1 MKNLLKINL
10 MAILVLVFCTMG
22 TAQDKQ
28 QRMSRE
34 QLAEKQAK
42 HIALELSFDEATTQQ
57 FVETFCAYQQEIWA
71 LGPQHKDE
79 PTNDEEAE
87 QAIKERFE
95 RSQQILDIRQKYYGE
110 YKKFLTPMQIQQV
123 YKMERQVGDHLKQH
137 RGHGKSHGPRK
148 PHSPHFE
155 PEEHER

>member
-10 MAILVLVFCTMG
+10 MAVLLLVFCTMA
-22 TAQDKQ
+22 TAQNPQ

-57 FVETFCAYQQEIWA
+57 FVETFCAYQQEVWA
-71 LGPQHKDE
+71 LGPKPEKE

-95 RSQQILDIRQKYYGE
+95 RSQQILDIRQKYYKE
-110 YKKFLTPMQIQQV
+110 YSKFLTQLQIQQV
-123 YKMERQVGDHLKQH
+123 YKMERQVGDHLKEH
-137 RGHGKSHGPRK
+137 RGHGK
-148 PHSPHFE
+148 PHRPHNN
-155 PEEHER
+155 PEDR

>member
-10 MAILVLVFCTMG
+10 MAVLVLVFCTMA
-22 TAQDKQ
+22 TAQDPH

-42 HIALELSFDEATTQQ
+42 HIAHELAFDETTTQQ
-57 FVETFCAYQQEIWA
+57 FIETYCAYQQEVWA
-71 LGPQHKDE
+71 LGPRQKPE

-95 RSQQILDIRQKYYGE
+95 RSQQILDLREKYYEE
-110 YKKFLTPMQIQQV
+110 YSKFLTQKQIQRV
-123 YKMERQVGDHLKQH
+123 YELERQAMNRLEKHH
-137 RGHGKSHGPRK
+137 RHGQKAHGK
-148 PHSPHFE
+148 
-155 PEEHER
+155 PE

>member
-10 MAILVLVFCTMG
+10 LAVLVLFLCTMA

-42 HIALELSFDEATTQQ
+42 HIAHELALDEITTRQ
-57 FVETFCAYQQEIWA
+57 FVETYCAYQQEMWA
-71 LGPQHKDE
+71 LGPRHNAKAE
-79 PTNDEEAE
+79 NEEEAE

-95 RSQQILDIRQKYYGE
+95 RSQQLLDLREKYYEE
-110 YKKFLTPMQIQQV
+110 YSKFLTQKQIQRV
-123 YKMERQVGDHLKQH
+123 YELERQAMNRLEKHHRHGHKAPAKQ
-137 RGHGKSHGPRK
+137 
-148 PHSPHFE
+148 E
-155 PEEHER
+155 

>member
-10 MAILVLVFCTMG
+10 LAVLVLFLCTMA

-42 HIALELSFDEATTQQ
+42 HIAHELAFDETTTQQ
-57 FVETFCAYQQEIWA
+57 FIETYCAYQQEVWA
-71 LGPQHKDE
+71 LGPRQKPE

-95 RSQQILDIRQKYYGE
+95 RSQQLLDLREKYYEE
-110 YKKFLTPMQIQQV
+110 YSKFLTQKQIQRV
-123 YKMERQVGDHLKQH
+123 YELERQAMNRLEKHHRHGHKAPAKQ
-137 RGHGKSHGPRK
+137 
-148 PHSPHFE
+148 E
-155 PEEHER
+155 

>member
-10 MAILVLVFCTMG
+10 LAVLVLFLCTMA

-42 HIALELSFDEATTQQ
+42 HIAHELALDETTTRQ
-57 FVETFCAYQQEIWA
+57 FVETYCAYQQEMWA
-71 LGPQHKDE
+71 LE
-79 PTNDEEAE
+79 PRHNATAENEEEAE

-95 RSQQILDIRQKYYGE
+95 RSQQLLDLREKYYEE
-110 YKKFLTPMQIQQV
+110 YSKFLTQKQIQRV
-123 YKMERQVGDHLKQH
+123 YELERQAMNRLEKHHRHGHKAPAKQ
-137 RGHGKSHGPRK
+137 
-148 PHSPHFE
+148 E
-155 PEEHER
+155 

>member
-10 MAILVLVFCTMG
+10 MARLVLAFCTIG
-22 TAQDKQ
+22 NAQDKH

-42 HIALELSFDEATTQQ
+42 HIASELAFDEATTQQ
-57 FVETFCAYQQEIWA
+57 FVETFCAYQQEVWA
-71 LGPQHKDE
+71 LGPKHKPE

-95 RSQQILDIRQKYYGE
+95 RSQQILDLREKYYGE
-110 YKKFLTPMQIQQV
+110 YSKFLTQSQIQQV
-123 YKMERQVGDHLKQH
+123 YKLERKMGDHLKQH
-137 RGHGKSHGPRK
+137 RGPGK
-148 PHSPHFE
+148 PHRPHNMDKE
-155 PEEHER
+155 Q

>member
-22 TAQDKQ
+22 FAQDQ
-28 QRMSRE
+28 HQRMSRE

-42 HIALELSFDEATTQQ
+42 HIAQELAFDETTTQQ
-57 FVETFCAYQQEIWA
+57 FVETFCAYQQEVWA
-71 LGPQHKDE
+71 LGPRPQNE

-95 RSQQILDIRQKYYGE
+95 RSQQILNLREKYYDE
-110 YKKFLTPMQIQQV
+110 YSKFLTPSQIQQV

-137 RGHGKSHGPRK
+137 RSHGK
-148 PHSPHFE
+148 PHRPHFE
-155 PEEHER
+155 PQD

>member
-10 MAILVLVFCTMG
+10 MTLLVLVFCTMG

-34 QLAEKQAK
+34 QLAEKQAM
-42 HIALELSFDEATTQQ
+42 HIAKELAFDEATTQQ
-57 FVETFCAYQQEIWA
+57 FVETFSAYQQEVWA
-71 LGPQHKDE
+71 LGPKPQNE

-95 RSQQILDIRQKYYGE
+95 HSQQILDLRQKYYKE
-110 YKKFLTPMQIQQV
+110 YSKFLTQSQIQKV
-123 YKMERQVGDHLKQH
+123 YKLERQVGDHLKQH
-137 RGHGKSHGPRK
+137 RGHGK
-148 PHSPHFE
+148 PHRPHFE
-155 PEEHER
+155 PEE

>member
-10 MAILVLVFCTMG
+10 MAVLLLAFCAMG
-22 TAQDKQ
+22 TAQDLH

-42 HIALELSFDEATTQQ
+42 HIAQELAFDEATTQQ
-57 FVETFCAYQQEIWA
+57 FVGTFCAYQQEMWA
-71 LGPQHKDE
+71 LGPKHKAE

-95 RSQQILDIRQKYYGE
+95 RSQQILDLRQKYYKE
-110 YKKFLTPMQIQQV
+110 YSKFLTQSQIQQV
-123 YKMERQVGDHLKQH
+123 YKMERQVMNRLNKH
-137 RGHGKSHGPRK
+137 RGHGK
-148 PHSPHFE
+148 PHRPQFE
-155 PEEHER
+155 PEE

>member
-10 MAILVLVFCTMG
+10 MAILVLAFCIMG

-57 FVETFCAYQQEIWA
+57 FVETFCAYQQEVWA
-71 LGPQHKDE
+71 LGPKPEKE

-110 YKKFLTPMQIQQV
+110 YKKFLTPLQIQQV

-137 RGHGKSHGPRK
+137 RGHGKPHG
-148 PHSPHFE
+148 PHFE

>member
-10 MAILVLVFCTMG
+10 MAVLVLVFCTMA
-22 TAQDKQ
+22 TAQDPH

-42 HIALELSFDEATTQQ
+42 HIAHELAFDETTTQQ
-57 FVETFCAYQQEIWA
+57 FIETYCAYQQEVWA
-71 LGPQHKDE
+71 LGPRQKPE

-95 RSQQILDIRQKYYGE
+95 RSQKILDLREKYYEE
-110 YKKFLTPMQIQQV
+110 YSKFLTQKQIQRV
-123 YKMERQVGDHLKQH
+123 YELERQAMNRLEKHH
-137 RGHGKSHGPRK
+137 RHGQKDPKGPQ
-148 PHSPHFE
+148 SPKA
-155 PEEHER
+155 PK

>member
-10 MAILVLVFCTMG
+10 MAILVLAFCTIG

-42 HIALELSFDEATTQQ
+42 HIAHELAFDETTTQK
-57 FVETFCAYQQEIWA
+57 FVETFCAYQQEMWA
-71 LGPQHKDE
+71 LGPKHKDE

-95 RSQQILDIRQKYYGE
+95 RSQQILNIRQKYYGE

-123 YKMERQVGDHLKQH
+123 YKMERQVNDHLKQH
-137 RGHGKSHGPRK
+137 RGHGKPHGPRK
-148 PHSPHFE
+148 PYSPHFE
-155 PEEHER
+155 PEELER

>member
-10 MAILVLVFCTMG
+10 LAVLVLFLCTMA

-42 HIALELSFDEATTQQ
+42 HIAHELALDETTTRQ
-57 FVETFCAYQQEIWA
+57 FVETYCAYQQEMWA
-71 LGPQHKDE
+71 LGPRHNAKAE
-79 PTNDEEAE
+79 NEEEAE

-95 RSQQILDIRQKYYGE
+95 RSQQILDLREKYYEE
-110 YKKFLTPMQIQQV
+110 YSKFLTQKQIQRV
-123 YKMERQVGDHLKQH
+123 YELERQAMNRLEKHHRHGHKAPAKQ
-137 RGHGKSHGPRK
+137 
-148 PHSPHFE
+148 E
-155 PEEHER
+155 

>member
-22 TAQDKQ
+22 FAQDQ
-28 QRMSRE
+28 HQRMSRE

-42 HIALELSFDEATTQQ
+42 HIATELAFDGATTQQ
-57 FVETFCAYQQEIWA
+57 FVETFCAYQQEVWA
-71 LGPQHKDE
+71 LGPRQKAE

-95 RSQQILDIRQKYYGE
+95 RSQQILNLREKYYDE
-110 YKKFLTPMQIQQV
+110 YSKFLTPSQIQQV

-137 RGHGKSHGPRK
+137 RSHGK
-148 PHSPHFE
+148 PHRPHFE
-155 PEEHER
+155 PED

>member
-1 MKNLLKINL
+1 MKNLLKFNL
-10 MAILVLVFCTMG
+10 MAVLMLAFCAMG

-28 QRMSRE
+28 QRISRE

-42 HIALELSFDEATTQQ
+42 HIAQELAFGETTTQQ
-57 FVETFCAYQQEIWA
+57 FVETFCAYQQEVWA
-71 LGPQHKDE
+71 LGPKHKDE
-79 PTNDEEAE
+79 PANDEEAE

-110 YKKFLTPMQIQQV
+110 YKEFLTPMQIQQV

-137 RGHGKSHGPRK
+137 RVHGKPQGPRK

-155 PEEHER
+155 PEE

>member
-10 MAILVLVFCTMG
+10 LAVLVLFLCTMA

-42 HIALELSFDEATTQQ
+42 HIAHELALDETTTQQ
-57 FVETFCAYQQEIWA
+57 FVETYCAYQQEVWA
-71 LGPQHKDE
+71 LGPKQKPE

-95 RSQQILDIRQKYYGE
+95 RSQQILDLREKYYAE
-110 YKKFLTPMQIQQV
+110 YSKFMTQSQIQQV
-123 YKMERQVGDHLKQH
+123 YNLERKMGDHLKQH
-137 RGHGKSHGPRK
+137 RGHGK
-148 PHSPHFE
+148 PHRPHFE
-155 PEEHER
+155 PEEP

>member
-10 MAILVLVFCTMG
+10 LAVLVLFLCTMA

-42 HIALELSFDEATTQQ
+42 HIAHELALDETTTRQ
-57 FVETFCAYQQEIWA
+57 FVETYCAYQQEMWA
-71 LGPQHKDE
+71 LGPRHNAKAE
-79 PTNDEEAE
+79 NEEEAE

-95 RSQQILDIRQKYYGE
+95 RSQQLLDLREKYYEE
-110 YKKFLTPMQIQQV
+110 YSKFLTQKQIQRV
-123 YKMERQVGDHLKQH
+123 YELERQAMNRLEKHHRHGHKAPAKQ
-137 RGHGKSHGPRK
+137 
-148 PHSPHFE
+148 E
-155 PEEHER
+155 

>member
-1 MKNLLKINL
+1 MKNLLKFNL
-10 MAILVLVFCTMG
+10 MAVLMLAFCAMG

-28 QRMSRE
+28 QRISRE

-42 HIALELSFDEATTQQ
+42 HIAQELAFGETTTQQ
-57 FVETFCAYQQEIWA
+57 FVETFCAYQQEVWA
-71 LGPQHKDE
+71 LGPKPEKE

-87 QAIKERFE
+87 QSIKERFE

-137 RGHGKSHGPRK
+137 RVHGKPQGPRK

-155 PEEHER
+155 PEE

>member
-10 MAILVLVFCTMG
+10 MVVLMLVFCTMA
-22 TAQDKQ
+22 TAQDPH

-42 HIALELSFDEATTQQ
+42 HIAHELAFDETTTQQ
-57 FVETFCAYQQEIWA
+57 FIETYCAYQQEVWA
-71 LGPQHKDE
+71 LGPRQKPE

-95 RSQQILDIRQKYYGE
+95 RSQQILDLREKYYDE
-110 YKKFLTPMQIQQV
+110 YSKFLTQQQIQRV
-123 YKMERQVGDHLKQH
+123 YELERQAMNRLEKHH
-137 RGHGKSHGPRK
+137 RQGQRRGPN
-148 PHSPHFE
+148 H
-155 PEEHER
+155 

>member
-10 MAILVLVFCTMG
+10 MAVLVLVFCTMA
-22 TAQDKQ
+22 TAQDPH

-42 HIALELSFDEATTQQ
+42 HIAHELAFDETTTQQ
-57 FVETFCAYQQEIWA
+57 FVETYCANQQEVWA
-71 LGPQHKDE
+71 LGPRQKPE

-95 RSQQILDIRQKYYGE
+95 RSQQILDLREKYYEE
-110 YKKFLTPMQIQQV
+110 YSKFLTQKQIQRV
-123 YKMERQVGDHLKQH
+123 YELERQAMNRLEKHH
-137 RGHGKSHGPRK
+137 RLGQKGPK
-148 PHSPHFE
+148 APGSPKA
-155 PEEHER
+155 PK